1 MGFLLIFLNKY
12 LVEEIFKELLFI
24 FSNKPFIKGDVE
36 TSVPLIFNNFLF
48 ESCSTIESFGISWK
62 MMEAMDFDNE
72 MLKRMEFGDVNITN
86 NVIEVVLK
94 ERGDTKLKK
103 VGMDLFLNL

>member
-1 MGFLLIFLNKY
+1 MGFLLIFLYEY
-12 LVEEIFKELLFI
+12 LVEEIFKELLFV
-24 FSNKPFIKGDVE
+24 FSNQPLIKGDVK

-48 ESCSTIESFGISWK
+48 ESCGSIKSFGISGK
-62 MMEAMDFDNE
+62 MMEAMDFNNE
-72 MLKRMEFGDVNITN
+72 MLKRVEFGDVNITDD
-86 NVIEVVLK
+86 VIEVVLK